1 MGKGEGKSVSE
12 AGGKVERGKGIKER
26 GIGHQVEEEKR
37 EEGGRGEW
45 RQRRREEKEKKY
57 KP

>member
-1 MGKGEGKSVSE
+1 MSE